1 MLAKYKYGYF
11 KICVY
16 VAYAGLRISAHQDS
30 PDDIHSAVENENT
43 VSAYFTSKQILPFGF
58 AEVLAQYWVSI
69 LFDSVTAM
77 LPVGSFAVT
86 LSNNT

>member
-1 MLAKYKYGYF
+1 MVFVIDQLKYYNLLAKYKYGYF

-16 VAYAGLRISAHQDS
+16 VAYAGLRISAHRDS

-58 AEVLAQYWVSI
+58 AELYCYRCSRH
-69 LFDSVTAM
+69 
-77 LPVGSFAVT
+77 
-86 LSNNT
+86 

>member
-1 MLAKYKYGYF
+1 MNLSAKYKYRYF

-16 VAYAGLRISAHQDS
+16 IYGAYAGLMSAHRDS

-58 AEVLAQYWVSI
+58 AELYCCRCSRH
-69 LFDSVTAM
+69 
-77 LPVGSFAVT
+77 
-86 LSNNT
+86 

>member
-1 MLAKYKYGYF
+1 MKYKYGYY

-16 VAYAGLRISAHQDS
+16 VAYAGLRMSAHRDS

-58 AEVLAQYWVSI
+58 AELYCCRCSRHWALSMQVSWRY
-69 LFDSVTAM
+69 LVE
-77 LPVGSFAVT
+77 
-86 LSNNT
+86 